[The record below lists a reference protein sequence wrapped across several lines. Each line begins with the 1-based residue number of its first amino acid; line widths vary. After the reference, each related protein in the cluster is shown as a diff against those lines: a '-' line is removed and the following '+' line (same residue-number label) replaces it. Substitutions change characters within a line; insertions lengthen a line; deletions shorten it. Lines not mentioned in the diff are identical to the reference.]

1 MVKNSETIQA
11 TISRQWLNKVLIGS
25 AFGLLATSLAT
36 PVLAGQF
43 SVTPVRI
50 YVAPKDRAAAVT
62 VTNEGDDELVMQA
75 DVYVWKQK
83 PGGED
88 ELTLSED
95 LFLSPPIIKLAPKS
109 RQVVRLAMLRPPKT
123 SRQLTYR
130 VIVREIPEAR
140 QAKKNVE
147 LQIALAFSLP
157 VFITPP
163 GATSWLGCTVER
175 SAANSVMA
183 VCENTG
189 SAYAQPREFVLTS
202 IDGDKLASRDSGG
215 YILPDIKRRFE
226 IKRTEGRISGGKA
239 KLAVTLDDGKTLTYD
254 VTVAD

>member
-1 MVKNSETIQA
+1 MVTTCG
-11 TISRQWLNKVLIGS
+11 TISTKTTGTRLKGILIGGTL
-25 AFGLLATSLAT
+25 GLIAAGLAIPAS
-36 PVLAGQF
+36 AGQF
-43 SVTPVRI
+43 TVTPVRI

-62 VTNEGDDELVMQA
+62 ITNEGDDELVMQA

-88 ELTLSED
+88 DLTLSED

-123 SRQLTYR
+123 REQLTYR

-140 QAKKNVE
+140 KAKNPE

-163 GATSWLGCTVER
+163 GAKHWLTCKVER
-175 SAANSVMA
+175 SAANSVAA

-189 SAYAQPREFVLTS
+189 TAYAQPHEFLLQGES
-202 IDGDKLASRDSGG
+202 GNRLAGRDSGG
-215 YILPDIKRRFE
+215 YILSGITRRFDIKRA
-226 IKRTEGRISGGKA
+226 EGTIPAGKA
-239 KLAVTLDDGKTLTYD
+239 KLSVKLDDGSTVTYD
-254 VTVAD
+254 VTVP

>member
-1 MVKNSETIQA
+1 MVNISATSQTITA
-11 TISRQWLNKVLIGS
+11 RLWLKKILTGS
-25 AFGLLATSLAT
+25 ALGLLATSLAM
-36 PVLAGQF
+36 PVWAGQF

-62 VTNEGDDELVMQA
+62 VTNEGDEELVMQA

-95 LFLSPPIIKLAPKS
+95 LFLSPPIIKLAAKS

-123 SRQLTYR
+123 NRQLTYR

-140 QAKKNVE
+140 KAKKTVE

-163 GATSWLGCTVER
+163 GAKHWLGCTVER
-175 SAANSVMA
+175 SAANSVA
-183 VCENTG
+183 ASSSSARTTACASVATHG
-189 SAYAQPREFVLTS
+189 SAEHAVRCRE
-202 IDGDKLASRDSGG
+202 
-215 YILPDIKRRFE
+215 P
-226 IKRTEGRISGGKA
+226 
-239 KLAVTLDDGKTLTYD
+239 
-254 VTVAD
+254 

>member
-1 MVKNSETIQA
+1 VNASTKSQA
-11 TISRQWLNKVLIGS
+11 TIARLGLKKICMGGVL
-25 AFGLLATSLAT
+25 GLLVAGLAM
-36 PVLAGQF
+36 PAGAGEF

-75 DVYVWKQK
+75 DVYTWNQK

-123 SRQLTYR
+123 GRQLTYR
-130 VIVREIPEAR
+130 VLVREIPEAR
-140 QAKKNVE
+140 QAKKSVE

-163 GATSWLGCTVER
+163 GARRELTCTVER
-175 SAANSVMA
+175 SAANVVMA
-183 VCENTG
+183 ICENTG
-189 SAYAQPREFVLTS
+189 TAYAQPREFVLS
-202 IDGDKLASRDSGG
+202 NVAGDRLAGRDSGG
-215 YILPDIKRRFE
+215 YILPDIKRGFE
-226 IKRTEGRISGGKA
+226 MKRPEGRIPGGKA
-239 KLAVTLDDGKTLTYD
+239 KLAVTLDDGSTLTYD
-254 VTVAD
+254 VTVPE

>member
-1 MVKNSETIQA
+1 MVTTRVSNST
-11 TISRQWLNKVLIGS
+11 TNSRTRLKGILIGG
-25 AFGLLATSLAT
+25 ALGLLTASLAV
-36 PVLAGQF
+36 PAWAGQF
-43 SVTPVRI
+43 TVTPVRI

-62 VTNEGDDELVMQA
+62 ITNEGDDELVMQA

-123 SRQLTYR
+123 REQLTYR

-140 QAKKNVE
+140 KAKTPE

-163 GATSWLGCTVER
+163 GAKHWLTCTLER
-175 SAANSVMA
+175 TDANSVMA
-183 VCENTG
+183 VCANTG
-189 SAYAQPREFVLTS
+189 TAYAQPHEFTLTNAA
-202 IDGDKLASRDSGG
+202 GDKLAGRDNGG
-215 YILPDIKRRFE
+215 YILPDITRRFE
-226 IKRTEGRISGGKA
+226 IKRAEGKIPAGKA
-239 KLAVTLDDGKTLTYD
+239 RLAVKLDDGSTLTYD
-254 VTVAD
+254 VTVP

>member
-1 MVKNSETIQA
+1 MVTTCRTSQTTIPRIRLKGIL
-11 TISRQWLNKVLIGS
+11 ISGFL
-25 AFGLLATSLAT
+25 GLLVAA
-36 PVLAGQF
+36 PAWAGQF
-43 SVTPVRI
+43 TVTPVRI

-62 VTNEGDDELVMQA
+62 ITNEGDDELVMQA
-75 DVYVWKQK
+75 DVYQWKQK

-123 SRQLTYR
+123 KRQLTYR

-140 QAKKNVE
+140 KAKKPE

-163 GATSWLGCTVER
+163 GTKHWLTCQVER
-175 SAANSVMA
+175 TAANSVMA
-183 VCENTG
+183 VCGNTG
-189 SAYAQPREFVLTS
+189 TAYAQPHEFILTS
-202 IDGDKLASRDSGG
+202 AAGDKLATRETGG
-215 YILPDIKRRFE
+215 YILPDITRRFE
-226 IKRTEGRISGGKA
+226 IKRAEGKIPAGKA
-239 KLAVTLDDGKTLTYD
+239 RLAVKLDDGSTLTYD
-254 VTVAD
+254 VNIP